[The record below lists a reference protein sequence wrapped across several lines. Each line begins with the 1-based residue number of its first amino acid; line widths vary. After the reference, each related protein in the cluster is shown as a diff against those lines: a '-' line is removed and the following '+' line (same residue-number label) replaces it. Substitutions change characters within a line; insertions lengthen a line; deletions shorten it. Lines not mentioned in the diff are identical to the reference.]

1 MCPCARAQ
9 GRSQLLWDMLPV
21 LPGTRSLLRQLPALQ
36 DRLARPRAGPELPL
50 LLSVPTCYRFGLPI
64 LWEVAGS
71 PLSPCAGVST
81 PCQLSL
87 SASRA
92 RCRKHPSLIKTKAA
106 CLRMAP
112 EGTVPSPQRQA
123 GSCPSLVASGQSPF
137 RAVEHRQAEVRRRH
151 QARPEHPAWRPRKCQ
166 APLSLQT
173 EMWIPSRVRRHW
185 DEEGDCSLL
194 PSSEEAG
201 QPTEIC

>member
-1 MCPCARAQ
+1 MLPFCPAPAPSCGSCQRCRIAWHGPAQ
-9 GRSQLLWDMLPV
+9 GLSCHSS
-21 LPGTRSLLRQLPALQ
+21 SLYPPATGLDSPSFGKWQGPPFPPAQVYPLPA
-36 DRLARPRAGPELPL
+36 
-50 LLSVPTCYRFGLPI
+50 S
-64 LWEVAGS
+64 
-71 PLSPCAGVST
+71 
-81 PCQLSL
+81 LSL

-137 RAVEHRQAEVRRRH
+137 RAVEHRQVEVRRRH